1 MKVLIT
7 GANGFVGKNLQ
18 LHLAERQDVHSV
30 CFTRSDDLAKLHA
43 MVQGVDFVF
52 HLAGVNRPLDP
63 VEFVSGNTG
72 LTKTLCQVVVN
83 VAETTGKKVPV
94 IYASSTQAAYEN
106 AYGISKRGAED
117 ALLQLKL
124 SHGVPVH
131 VFRLPNVFGKWSK
144 PNYNSVVATFC
155 HNIARGLPIQVND
168 PAAPITLVYVDD
180 VVKRFVQ
187 IMDGA
192 DATLDAFGFSTIM
205 PQYTTTVGE
214 LAVLLQGFKDSRAT
228 LMTERVGTGLMRA
241 MYATYVS
248 YFPAESFAYTVP
260 QHADPRGVFVELLK
274 TPDCGQF
281 SYFTAHPGITR
292 GGHYHHSKT
301 EKFLVIKGQAR
312 FKFRHMQT
320 GLSHELVTNG
330 DKPEVVET
338 VPGWTHDITN
348 IGSDEMVVMLWANE
362 VFDRINPDTFAC
374 PL

>member
-18 LHLAERQDVHSV
+18 LHLAERSDVQVV
-30 CFTRSDDLAKLHA
+30 CFTRSDDLAQLPA
-43 MVQGVDFVF
+43 MVQDVDFVF

-63 VEFVSGNTG
+63 VEFVSGNQG
-72 LTKTLCQVVVN
+72 LTQALCKVVAN
-83 VAETTGKKVPV
+83 IAETTGKKVPV
-94 IYASSTQAAYEN
+94 VYTSSIQAAYEN
-106 AYGISKRGAED
+106 AYGVSKRGAED
-117 ALLQLKL
+117 ALLELQC

-131 VFRLPNVFGKWSK
+131 VFRLPNLFGKWSK
-144 PNYNSVVATFC
+144 PNYNSAVATFC
-155 HNIARGLPIQVND
+155 HNIVRGLPIQVND
-168 PAAPITLVYVDD
+168 PAAPVTLVYVDD
-180 VVKRFVQ
+180 LMKRFVQ

-192 DATLDAFGFSTIM
+192 DAAVDAVGFSTIT

-214 LAVLLQGFKDSRAT
+214 LARQFQAFKDSRAT
-228 LMTERVGTGLMRA
+228 LMTARVGTGLLRA
-241 MYATYVS
+241 LYATYVS
-248 YFPAESFAYTVP
+248 YLPVESFAYTLP
-260 QHADPRGVFVELLK
+260 QHADPRGVFVEMLK
-274 TPDCGQF
+274 TSDSGQF

-301 EKFLVIKGQAR
+301 EKFLVIKGQAS

-320 GLSHELVTNG
+320 GQSHELFTTG
-330 DKPEVVET
+330 DKPEVVQT

-362 VFDRINPDTFAC
+362 VLDREHPDTFDS